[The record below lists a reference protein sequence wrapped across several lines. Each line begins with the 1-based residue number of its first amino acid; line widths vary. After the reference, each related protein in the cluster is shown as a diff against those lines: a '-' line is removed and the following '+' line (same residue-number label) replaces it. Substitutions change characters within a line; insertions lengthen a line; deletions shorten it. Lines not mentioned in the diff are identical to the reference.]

1 MYCHTC
7 LDLLKLAIYGLCD
20 KGYIYI
26 YMGCK
31 QRLFIS
37 YLIFFLF
44 LRNMWRTLL
53 FAFIL
58 MISRAMTIIIKNL
71 LAFLI
76 WWSLEAY
83 MIVNFRDR
91 GISRAAHKLAQT
103 LTLIIIIIII
113 NHLAFM
119 RLHWIW
125 RVINTIIIHN

>member
-1 MYCHTC
+1 LSYMSWSFKTCHIW
-7 LDLLKLAIYGLCD
+7 AVWQRIYIYGLQTAL
-20 KGYIYI
+20 IYF
-26 YMGCK
+26 
-31 QRLFIS
+31 LFNI
-37 YLIFFLF
+37 FLF

-119 RLHWIW
+119 RLHWVW